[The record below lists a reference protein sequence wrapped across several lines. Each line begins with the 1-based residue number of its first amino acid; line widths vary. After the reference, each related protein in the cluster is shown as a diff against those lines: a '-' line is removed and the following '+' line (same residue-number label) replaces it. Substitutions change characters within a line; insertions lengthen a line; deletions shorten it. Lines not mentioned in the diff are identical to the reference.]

1 MTAATRDDVLRFWF
15 EESTPRQHF
24 SKDPEFDALI
34 RERFATLHA
43 QAVAGELV
51 DWRQTPQGRLA
62 EIIVLDQFSRNL
74 FRDKPESFA
83 QDDMALTLAQ
93 EAVRI
98 GADRELTPQQRVF
111 LYMPYMHSESD
122 AIQAESVR
130 LYGELGLQENLRFAE
145 AHKEIIDRFGRYPH
159 RNEILGRPSRPDE
172 LAFLEMPGSSF

>member
-15 EESTPRQHF
+15 EESTPKQHF
-24 SKDPEFDALI
+24 SRDPEFDALI

-93 EAVRI
+93 EAVRT

-145 AHKEIIDRFGRYPH
+145 AHKAIIDRFGRYPH
-159 RNEILGRPSRPDE
+159 RNEILDRPSRPDE

>member
-51 DWRQTPQGRLA
+51 DWRPTPQGRLA

-93 EAVRI
+93 EAVRT

-145 AHKEIIDRFGRYPH
+145 AHKAIIDRFGRYPH

>member
-93 EAVRI
+93 EAVRS